1 MSYKQYSV
9 TVGWSGVDW
18 EGGWENWRLCALCSS
33 QKPEE
38 PVYSWNLARFNLC
51 QHYWNCCITILKW
64 TTLSNDCVQRQCW
77 HPMTNMFLFQCF
89 NKHIHRYVITT
100 PGELQDT
107 VQTIRFKSTQS
118 NIRFCYWKKGNH
130 GNDIFQA
137 GESLDRHAF
146 KAPFV
151 SSWKWMWDSSE
162 FISTRVGKEGLSR
175 RLWHSRKGKMLLYD
189 LKHRLLHTLHVQ
201 RTLKYHCV
209 LVKSGT
215 DTCAALFFCKV
226 TFSLCD
232 CTF

>member
-1 MSYKQYSV
+1 MKSCTFQ
-9 TVGWSGVDW
+9 
-18 EGGWENWRLCALCSS
+18 
-33 QKPEE
+33 P
-38 PVYSWNLARFNLC
+38 
-51 QHYWNCCITILKW
+51 
-64 TTLSNDCVQRQCW
+64 LSNDCIQRQCW

-146 KAPFV
+146 KAPFL

-162 FISTRVGKEGLSR
+162 LISTRVGKEGLSR
-175 RLWHSRKGKMLLYD
+175 RLRHSRKGKMLLHD

-201 RTLKYHCV
+201 QTLKYHCV

-215 DTCAALFFCKV
+215 DTCAALFFFFISKV
-226 TFSLCD
+226 IFSLCD